1 VKIYSVNYPHIH
13 NTYPHSF
20 FVTLSLYSDEQ
31 YMREALKQAQY
42 ALAEEEIPIGAVV
55 VMDRQ
60 IIARAY
66 NQTEKLRDVTAH
78 AEMLALT
85 AAANHVGNKYL
96 SDCTLYVTVEPCV
109 MCAGASFW
117 AQVKRVVYGAPEDK
131 RGFRRHG
138 NLLHPRTELV
148 SGIMAQECAALMQEF
163 FARKRK

>member
-1 VKIYSVNYPHIH
+1 M
-13 NTYPHSF
+13 
-20 FVTLSLYSDEQ
+20 SDEQ
-31 YMREALKQAQY
+31 YMREALKQARY
-42 ALAEEEIPIGAVV
+42 ASAEEEIPIGAVV
-55 VMDRQ
+55 VLDRQ

-109 MCAGASFW
+109 MCAGATAW
-117 AQVKRVVYGAPEDK
+117 AQLRRVVYGADEPK
-131 RGFRRHG
+131 FGYRRHG
-138 NLLHPRTELV
+138 NLLHPKAELV
-148 SGIMAQECAALMQEF
+148 RGVLGEECGEIMREF

>member
-1 VKIYSVNYPHIH
+1 M
-13 NTYPHSF
+13 
-20 FVTLSLYSDEQ
+20 TLSLYSDEQ
-31 YMREALKQAQY
+31 YMQQALKQARY
-42 ALAEEEIPIGAVV
+42 ALVEDEIPIGAVV
-55 VMDRQ
+55 VMDKQ

-85 AAANHVGNKYL
+85 AAANFVGNKYL
-96 SDCTLYVTVEPCV
+96 ADCTLYVTVEPCV

-117 AQVKRVVYGAPEDK
+117 AQVKRVVYGAAEEK

-148 SGIMAQECAALMQEF
+148 TGILQAECAELMQQF
-163 FARKRK
+163 FTQKRK